1 MTKEEAII
9 SLSFHSGRN
18 SDISDPRWI
27 NGFLGSLRKFNKDI
41 VESNFIDVVECLKTI
56 SEVFQKDKIDREV
69 MTDIYGILYQTTI
82 WLKDGGML
90 SDIDDEMKS
99 KIKYWMEMYSYAIMV
114 LLGCLEG
121 FYEEAFHEFDSYLGE
136 LPIWSEGNHLQQQ

>member
-18 SDISDPRWI
+18 SDISDSRWI

-41 VESNFIDVVECLKTI
+41 VESNFINVMECLKTI
-56 SEVFQKDKIDREV
+56 SEVFQKDKIDKEV

-90 SDIDDEMKS
+90 SNIDEEVRS

-121 FYEEAFHEFDSYLGE
+121 FYEEAFQS
-136 LPIWSEGNHLQQQ
+136 